1 MNDVLQ
7 WEDIKR
13 NFSDCL
19 IVGNGGSIAI
29 SSNFSYK
36 KLYQWG
42 KENKHI
48 KEAAQEIFEH
58 FSVNQRDF
66 ERILNKLNQA
76 DFINKKVDITKSE
89 QKKVRKAYT
98 DVRRSLIDT
107 VKGLHPEL
115 TEVKNEIDFVRQYL
129 SNFNTIFSLN
139 YDLLIHWATETQ
151 ISFIDSFIVFD
162 DGFSKRDNVKNST
175 SLLFDDEKQIHV
187 IDKTTQLYFPH
198 GNLLLYSTKLGDEK
212 KITTNHK
219 KDLLTALTKAWANND
234 SQPLFICEGDSRE
247 KLKQINTSSYL
258 SHVYHQALPKAK
270 ESVTIYGWGMG
281 TQDNHLLAQLKR
293 ANPMRV
299 AVSIYTGQDT
309 ESQEKEMKHALT
321 ALKDEVGIDS
331 NNVTFFD
338 SQSVG
343 AWNQPSTEFNGRC
356 G

>member
-1 MNDVLQ
+1 MSEVFQ
-7 WEDIKR
+7 WEDIR
-13 NFSDCL
+13 GNFSDCL

-42 KENKHI
+42 RDNEHI
-48 KEAAQEIFEH
+48 KKAAQEIFEH
-58 FSVNQRDF
+58 FSASQRDF

-89 QKKVRKAYT
+89 QNKVRKAYT

-107 VKGLHPEL
+107 VKGLHPEWA
-115 TEVKNEIDFVRQYL
+115 EVKNEIDFVRQYL

-139 YDLLIHWATETQ
+139 YDLLIHWATQTQ
-151 ISFIDSFIVFD
+151 ISLIDSSDVFD

-175 SLLFDDEKQIHV
+175 SLLFDYKKLLPTN
-187 IDKTTQLYFPH
+187 DKTTQLYFPH

-212 KITTNHK
+212 KITANHK
-219 KDLLTALTKAWANND
+219 KDLLTALTKAWANNG
-234 SQPLFICEGDSRE
+234 SQPLFICEGDSHE

-270 ESVTIYGWGMG
+270 ENVTIYGWSMG
-281 TQDNHLLAQLKR
+281 TQDNHLLAQLKQ

-299 AVSIYTGQDT
+299 AVSIYTGQDI

-321 ALKDEVGIDS
+321 ALKNEVGINS

-338 SQSVG
+338 SQSAG
-343 AWNQPSTEFNGRC
+343 AWNQPSTVF
-356 G
+356 